1 MRSWEKGGM
10 GRGRWEGGGGSRAER
25 KGEDQEI
32 CECREE
38 E

>member
-10 GRGRWEGGGGSRAER
+10 GRGRWEGGGSRAEP
-25 KGEDQEI
+25 KEK